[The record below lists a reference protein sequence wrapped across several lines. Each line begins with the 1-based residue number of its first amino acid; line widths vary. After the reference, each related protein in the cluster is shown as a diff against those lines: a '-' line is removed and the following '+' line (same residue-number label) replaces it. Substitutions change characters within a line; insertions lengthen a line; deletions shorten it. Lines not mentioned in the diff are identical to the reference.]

1 MSYTVSDLLAVARK
15 EIGYR
20 EKESNAQLDN
30 PTANAGDENYTKYAR
45 DLAAAGYYQASKQG
59 FAWCDMF
66 HDHCHFVAAGRDA
79 VLAQKVTCQSGP
91 YGAGCYWSA
100 KYYKDAGRFYTKNP
114 QPGDQIFFNDYAHT
128 GIIEKVENGIITTIE
143 GNTSNMVARRTYKVG
158 DKSIDG
164 YGRPYYAEEKAEEP
178 APAVSGIASTGS
190 EADEKALWKFLIG
203 KGLNHFAAAG
213 IMGNLYAE
221 SALRSNNLQNSGER
235 KLDLTDAEYT
245 AEIDAGARKFEDGH
259 GYGLAQW
266 TYPTRKTALLNFAKA
281 AKKSIGDFTMQLD
294 FLWKELQGYTSVMKV
309 LKSATSVQEASD
321 IFMCKYEN
329 PADQSQ
335 KAKDKRAAFGQ
346 KYFDK
351 YATET
356 KSVAPAVK
364 KGSVV
369 YITTNAVY
377 YGGTTKVPEWVR
389 KKKWIVKEDPVGN
402 RAVIDKSTDGKNSI
416 CSPIDVKYLVVD
428 EPYHPD
434 DGDEVNFI
442 GTEHFTNANAAKGK
456 PCKPGKAR
464 VTGIYK
470 LGESKHP
477 YHVIA
482 TDDSD
487 SDVYGWVDADT
498 ITKL

>member
-178 APAVSGIASTGS
+178 APAVSGIASTGLLDEITNVTHIKKQITFFNTYIPFFFHSLSIS
-190 EADEKALWKFLIG
+190 E
-203 KGLNHFAAAG
+203 
-213 IMGNLYAE
+213 NL
-221 SALRSNNLQNSGER
+221 
-235 KLDLTDAEYT
+235 T
-245 AEIDAGARKFEDGH
+245 
-259 GYGLAQW
+259 
-266 TYPTRKTALLNFAKA
+266 
-281 AKKSIGDFTMQLD
+281 
-294 FLWKELQGYTSVMKV
+294 
-309 LKSATSVQEASD
+309 
-321 IFMCKYEN
+321 
-329 PADQSQ
+329 
-335 KAKDKRAAFGQ
+335 
-346 KYFDK
+346 
-351 YATET
+351 
-356 KSVAPAVK
+356 
-364 KGSVV
+364 
-369 YITTNAVY
+369 ITTSS
-377 YGGTTKVPEWVR
+377 
-389 KKKWIVKEDPVGN
+389 
-402 RAVIDKSTDGKNSI
+402 VIKI
-416 CSPIDVKYLVVD
+416 
-428 EPYHPD
+428 
-434 DGDEVNFI
+434 
-442 GTEHFTNANAAKGK
+442 
-456 PCKPGKAR
+456 
-464 VTGIYK
+464 
-470 LGESKHP
+470 ES
-477 YHVIA
+477 
-482 TDDSD
+482 SF
-487 SDVYGWVDADT
+487 G
-498 ITKL
+498 